1 VGDLKFK
8 IVWKPGNLPNE
19 KNLTLKSSL
28 EQTLI
33 HVWRQA
39 LVEHAKTVEVD
50 GEQYSVKL
58 TSKRGL
64 REVDFAFDG
73 NKLRGLEQNPNT
85 KSNWAKMAR
94 AGKKVMQF
102 LSDGQYVANVAD
114 EKVTLY
120 HRGTHSDKSSSRMK
134 SKK

>member
-1 VGDLKFK
+1 M
-8 IVWKPGNLPNE
+8 
-19 KNLTLKSSL
+19 LTMNSSL
-28 EQTLI
+28 EQILI

-39 LVEHAKTVEVD
+39 LIQDAKTVEVD
-50 GEQYSVKL
+50 GEQFPVKM
-58 TSKRGL
+58 TSKNRL
-64 REVDFAFDG
+64 REVDFTFGG
-73 NKLRGLEQNPNT
+73 NKLRGLEKNPNT

-120 HRGTHSDKSSSRMK
+120 LRSKNSEKSSSRLK

>member
-1 VGDLKFK
+1 M
-8 IVWKPGNLPNE
+8 
-19 KNLTLKSSL
+19 KSSL

-39 LVEHAKTVEVD
+39 LIEDAKTVEVD
-50 GEQYSVKL
+50 GEQYRVKR

-64 REVDFAFDG
+64 REVDFTFDG

-114 EKVTLY
+114 ANVTLY
-120 HRGTHSDKSSSRMK
+120 HRGTDSNKSSSQMK

>member
-1 VGDLKFK
+1 MGISYLKEQPSRFEG
-8 IVWKPGNLPNE
+8 ITLAMKP
-19 KNLTLKSSL
+19 SL
-28 EQTLI
+28 EETLI

-39 LVEHAKTVEVD
+39 LIQNAKMVEVE
-50 GEQYSVKL
+50 GEQFPVKL

-64 REVDFAFDG
+64 REVDFTFDG

-102 LSDGQYVANVAD
+102 LSGGQYVANVAD
-114 EKVTLY
+114 EKFTLY
-120 HRGTHSDKSSSRMK
+120 HRGKNSEESSSPSK